1 MGRNDRVAVIK
12 VLTEWRSLI
21 FKLIYPTNT
30 SIRQYLYVCN
40 SIRLSFDELIH
51 WGAFN
56 DIRKDAFELG

>member
-1 MGRNDRVAVIK
+1 MENFGGI
-12 VLTEWRSLI
+12 
-21 FKLIYPTNT
+21 KLIVGKFEIRSYPTNT

-51 WGAFN
+51 SGAFN